1 MKKQKSSS
9 FKDEL
14 VKNIKYYGV
23 ISTVWYRFHSFCV
36 VEHPVISQILIP
48 AVVAAITTILVKR
61 LIGR

>member
-14 VKNIKYYGV
+14 IKDIKNYGV

-36 VEHPVISQILIP
+36 VEHPVISQALIP
-48 AVVAAITTILVKR
+48 AVVAIITTLIVKK
-61 LIGR
+61 LGGQ